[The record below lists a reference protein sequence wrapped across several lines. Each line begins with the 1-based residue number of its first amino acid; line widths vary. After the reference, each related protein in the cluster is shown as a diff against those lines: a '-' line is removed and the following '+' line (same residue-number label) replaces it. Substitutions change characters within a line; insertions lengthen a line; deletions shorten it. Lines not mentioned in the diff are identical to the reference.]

1 MAGIFER
8 VKQTATDRV
17 PSHQLDAAFVFKEL
31 AIFTNQ
37 QLIDDINRVATANNH
52 PERALTAAE
61 TTDLQNIATALAGA
75 GSATNRLIYLQRL
88 RATFYAAESGSI
100 TEAQFRSILGIA

>member
-17 PSHQLDAAFVFKEL
+17 PSHLLEAAFVFKDL
-31 AIFTNQ
+31 GTFTNQ
-37 QLIDDINRVATANNH
+37 QIID
-52 PERALTAAE
+52 ALNAKVTTPLAGAE
-61 TTDLQNIATALAGA
+61 LTDLTNIATALAGA
-75 GSATNRLIYLQRL
+75 GSATNKLTYKEKI
-88 RATFYAAESGSI
+88 RAAFIGAESGSI

>member
-8 VKQTATDRV
+8 VKSTATDRV
-17 PSHQLDAAFVFKEL
+17 PSHQLDSAFVFKEL

-37 QLIDDINRVATANNH
+37 QLLDDINRVATANNH

-61 TTDLQNIATALAGA
+61 ITDLQNIAAALAAA
-75 GSATNRLIYLQRL
+75 GSVNARHIYFQRL
-88 RATFYAAESGSI
+88 RAAFYAAEIGSI